1 MTSWVVAGKQ
11 LTGTQRWATGVTTE
25 GVERRGVLR
34 GGGGA
39 TGDLNV
45 KSNCVWVGGGGIT
58 EGEKPPN
65 PDWF

>member
-11 LTGTQRWATGVTTE
+11 LTGAQRWATGVTTE

-34 GGGGA
+34 GGGGGGA

-45 KSNCVWVGGGGIT
+45 KSNGVWVGGRGRT
-58 EGEKPPN
+58 EGENVPTA
-65 PDWF
+65 